1 MNRCVKTEN
10 GWVRG
15 LPAAD
20 PRITAFKGIP
30 FAAPPV
36 GELRWRAPQPCANW
50 EGELQAYDFGSIGM
64 QDKGKPGRDNFW
76 SREWAVDFDLPMSED
91 CLYLNI
97 WAPADGYAVGAAEQ
111 YRATEDTPVA
121 QPGNLPVFVWLFGG
135 GLQVG
140 NTAEMEFD
148 GERIARRG
156 VVVVTVSYRL
166 NVFGFLS
173 HPELTAADPAAPAN
187 FGFLDQQYAIQWVK
201 RNIVA
206 FGGDPDNITIG
217 GQSSGGMSVCAQMG
231 NPANQGLFSKAILES
246 AIFFPAYSDGSFFRT
261 DLAKGEAHGV
271 SFLEKLGVKTIEEA
285 RAIDAETILKASM
298 EMPPHFF
305 DAVIDGVFMTN
316 PANEWFLKKDHV
328 ECPLF
333 MSSTD
338 IEMIMSPRNIHNAQ
352 ELRKLAESLPGV
364 DADRFMEAFGDA
376 SSEEAIRENGA
387 LSGIDLAAHAI
398 SRALG
403 DQGAVW
409 KARFSA
415 EIPGWDHPGCFHSS
429 DIWFYFEN
437 LAKCWRVFKGK
448 HYDLSRQ
455 MCDYWVNFMRTGDPN
470 GIGSDGEQLPVWPK
484 LTKENPVRMEF
495 GEIAKLVA
503 DQPTPIMKVLLD
515 AFAKTHSLE

>member
-1 MNRCVKTEN
+1 MNRLVKTEN
-10 GWVRG
+10 GWIRG

-36 GELRWRAPQPCANW
+36 GKLRWQAPQPCPDW
-50 EGELQAYDFGSIGM
+50 EGTLNAYDFGPIGM
-64 QDKGKPGRDNFW
+64 QDVGKPGRGNFW

-91 CLYLNI
+91 CLYLNV

-111 YRATEDTPVA
+111 YRASEDSPIA
-121 QPGNLPVFVWLFGG
+121 EPGHLPVFVWFFGG

-156 VVVVTVSYRL
+156 IVVVTVSYRL

-173 HPELTAADPAAPAN
+173 HPELTASNPSAPAN
-187 FGFLDQQYAIQWVK
+187 FGFLDQQCAIRWVK
-201 RNIVA
+201 RNIAA
-206 FGGDPDNITIG
+206 FGGDPDNVTIG
-217 GQSSGGMSVCAQMG
+217 GQSSGGMSVCAQLG
-231 NPANQGLFSKAILES
+231 NPANQGLFSKAILQS

-261 DLAKGEAHGV
+261 ELATGEAHGIA
-271 SFLEKLGVKTIEEA
+271 FLEKLGVRTIEEA
-285 RAIDAETILKASM
+285 RAIDGDTILRTAI

-305 DAVIDGVFMTN
+305 DAVIDNMFMTG

-328 ECPLF
+328 ACPIF

-338 IEMIMSPRNIHNAQ
+338 IEMIMSPRNIHNAE
-352 ELRKLAESLPGV
+352 ELRQLAERLPGV
-364 DADRFMEAFGDA
+364 DADRFMQAYGNASDEA
-376 SSEEAIRENGA
+376 AIQRNGA
-387 LSGIDLAAHAI
+387 VSGIDLAAHCL
-398 SRALG
+398 SRTLG
-403 DQGAVW
+403 EKEPVW

-455 MCDYWVNFMRTGDPN
+455 MCDYWANFIRNDNPN
-470 GIGSDGEQLPVWPK
+470 GVGSDGQSLPVWPR
-484 LTKENPVRMEF
+484 LTKDNPVRMEF
-495 GEIAKLVA
+495 GETATPVA
-503 DQPTPIMKVLLD
+503 DNPSPIMEVLLD
-515 AFAKTHSLE
+515 AFAKSHGLD

>member
-1 MNRCVKTEN
+1 MNRRVKTEN

-20 PRITAFKGIP
+20 PRITSFKGIP

-36 GELRWRAPQPCANW
+36 GPNRWRAPQPCPDW
-50 EGELQAYDFGSIGM
+50 EGEWKAYEFGPIAM

-97 WAPADGYAVGAAEQ
+97 WTPADGYAVGAAEQ
-111 YRATEDTPVA
+111 YRETEDTPVPA
-121 QPGNLPVFVWLFGG
+121 PGNLPVYVWYFGG

-148 GERIARRG
+148 GERLARRG
-156 VVVVTVSYRL
+156 IVVVTVSYRL
-166 NVFGFLS
+166 NVFGFMA
-173 HPELTAADPAAPAN
+173 HPELTKADPAAPAN
-187 FGFLDQQYAIQWVK
+187 FGFLDQQYATQWVK
-201 RNIVA
+201 RNIAA

-231 NPANQGLFSKAILES
+231 NPANQGLFNKAILQS

-261 DLAKGEAHGV
+261 TLKTGEEHGV
-271 SFLEKLGVKTIEEA
+271 TFLEKLGVKSIDEA
-285 RAIDAETILKASM
+285 RALDAETILEAANQ
-298 EMPPHFF
+298 MPPHFF
-305 DAVIDGVFMTN
+305 DAVIDGVFMTG
-316 PANEWFLKKDHV
+316 PANEWFLREGHV

-338 IEMIMSPRNIHNAQ
+338 IEMIMSPRNISDREA
-352 ELRKLAESLPGV
+352 LKKLAESLAGV
-364 DADRFMEAFGDA
+364 DVERFMAAFGDA
-376 SSEEAIRENGA
+376 DSADAIREAGA
-387 LSGIDLAAHAI
+387 VSGIELAAHAI
-398 SRALG
+398 SRMAGEASPL
-403 DQGAVW
+403 W
-409 KARFSA
+409 LARFSA

-448 HYDLSRQ
+448 HYDLARQ
-455 MCDYWVNFMRTGDPN
+455 MCDYWANFIRSGDPN
-470 GIGSDGEQLPVWPK
+470 GVGSDGQALPQWPK
-484 LTKENPVRMEF
+484 LEKAHPQRMEF
-495 GEIAKLVA
+495 GETAVLEQAAPSPV
-503 DQPTPIMKVLLD
+503 MEVLLD
-515 AFAKTHSLE
+515 AFVRTH

>member
-1 MNRCVKTEN
+1 MNRLVKTEN
-10 GWVRG
+10 GWIRG

-36 GELRWRAPQPCANW
+36 GSLRWHAPQPCPDW
-50 EGELQAYDFGSIGM
+50 KGELKAYEFGPIAM
-64 QDKGKPGRDNFW
+64 QGKGKPGRDNFW

-111 YRATEDTPVA
+111 YRPTEDTPVTE
-121 QPGNLPVFVWLFGG
+121 PGHLPVFVWYFGG

-166 NVFGFLS
+166 NVFGFFS
-173 HPELTAADPAAPAN
+173 HPELTASDPKAPAN
-187 FGFLDQQYAIQWVK
+187 FGFLDQQFATQWVK
-201 RNIVA
+201 RNIAA

-217 GQSSGGMSVCAQMG
+217 GQSSGGMSVCAQLG
-231 NPANQGLFSKAILES
+231 NPVNQNLFQKAILES

-261 DLAKGEAHGV
+261 DLKKGEEHG
-271 SFLEKLGVKTIEEA
+271 SAFLKKLNVKTIDEA
-285 RAIDAETILKASM
+285 RTIDSETILKAAM

-305 DAVIDGVFMTN
+305 DAVIDNVFMTG

-328 ECPLF
+328 ACPLF

-338 IEMIMSPRNIHNAQ
+338 IEMIMTPRNIHNAE
-352 ELRKLAESLPGV
+352 ELRKLAEGLPGV
-364 DADRFMEAFGDA
+364 DVARFMEAFGDA
-376 SSEEAIRENGA
+376 ADEESIRKNGA
-387 LSGIDLAAHAI
+387 LSGIDLVAHAI
-398 SRALG
+398 SRTLG
-403 DQGAVW
+403 EQEPLW
-409 KARFSA
+409 NARFSA
-415 EIPGWDHPGCFHSS
+415 EIPGWDQPGCFHSS

-455 MCDYWVNFMRTGDPN
+455 MCDYWANFMKYGNPN
-470 GIGSDGEQLPVWPK
+470 GLGSDGETLPVWPR
-484 LTKENPVRMEF
+484 LTQENPMRMEF
-495 GEIAKLVA
+495 GEIVCAQP
-503 DQPTPIMKVLLD
+503 DQVTPVMEVLLD
-515 AFAKTHSLE
+515 AFAKSHDLK

>member
-1 MNRCVKTEN
+1 MNRLVKTEN

-15 LPAAD
+15 LPASD

-36 GELRWRAPQPCANW
+36 GDLRWRAPQPCADW
-50 EGELQAYDFGSIGM
+50 EGELKAFDFGPIAM
-64 QDKGKPGRDNFW
+64 QDKGKPGRENFW

-97 WAPADGYAVGAAEQ
+97 WAPADGYAVGSAEQ
-111 YRATEDTPVA
+111 YRETDDMPIQE
-121 QPGNLPVFVWLFGG
+121 PGHLPVFVWYFGG

-173 HPELTAADPAAPAN
+173 HPDLTAADPSAPAN
-187 FGFLDQQYAIQWVK
+187 FGFLDQQFATQWVK
-201 RNIVA
+201 RNIAA
-206 FGGDPDNITIG
+206 FGGNPDNITIG
-217 GQSSGGMSVCAQMG
+217 GQSSGGMSVCAQLG
-231 NPANQGLFSKAILES
+231 NPVNKGLFNKAILES
-246 AIFFPAYSDGSFFRT
+246 AIFFPAYSDGSFFRS
-261 DLAKGEAHGV
+261 DLKMGEDHGIV
-271 SFLEKLGVKTIEEA
+271 FLEKLGVKTIDEA
-285 RAIDAETILKASM
+285 RTIDGDTILKAAL

-305 DAVIDGVFMTN
+305 DAVIDGVFMTC
-316 PANEWFLKKDHV
+316 PANEWFLKKDRV
-328 ECPLF
+328 PCPLF

-338 IEMIMSPRNIHNAQ
+338 IEMIMSPRGVHNAQ
-352 ELRKLAESLPGV
+352 ELRSLAESLPGV
-364 DADRFMEAFGDA
+364 NADQFMEAYGDA
-376 SSEEAIRENGA
+376 SDEDAIRKNGT

-403 DQGAVW
+403 DQEPVW

-415 EIPGWDHPGCFHSS
+415 PIPGWDHPGCFHSS

-437 LAKCWRVFKGK
+437 LAKCWRVFRGK

-455 MCDYWVNFMRTGDPN
+455 MCDYWVNFMRSGNPN
-470 GIGSDGEQLPVWPK
+470 GIGTDGEPLPSWPR
-484 LTKENPVRMEF
+484 LTRKNPVCMEF
-495 GEIAKLVA
+495 GETAAAQK
-503 DQPTPIMKVLLD
+503 DQPTPIMEVLLD
-515 AFAKTHSLE
+515 AFAKAHGLA